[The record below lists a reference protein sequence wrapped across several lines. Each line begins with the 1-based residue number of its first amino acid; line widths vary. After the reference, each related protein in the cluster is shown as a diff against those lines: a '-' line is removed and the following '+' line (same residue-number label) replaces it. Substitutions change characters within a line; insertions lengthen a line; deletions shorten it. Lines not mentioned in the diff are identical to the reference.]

1 MLETIVNH
9 PAPGVNFPAVLCIRE
24 KWAKTFDIAF
34 CGNYHIIM
42 KKIITAMLCL
52 GLVLTLC
59 SCASYQDAPSA
70 VFTEDTVSVE
80 AAGISFDYPA
90 GWNELGDTDPGADY
104 NDPIFEATSP
114 LQEGLTCSSVILV
127 KASSTEEKKLDK
139 VVRAD
144 DAGEIINKL
153 SQGLGTTL
161 TLRNAD
167 MYMASG
173 RQIMWFEASFVRD
186 EKNYVLSQTYFIHEG
201 DVYILTVVAAQG
213 CDDENA
219 LQIPFSLHFDEE

>member
-1 MLETIVNH
+1 
-9 PAPGVNFPAVLCIRE
+9 
-24 KWAKTFDIAF
+24 
-34 CGNYHIIM
+34 M
-42 KKIITAMLCL
+42 KKILTVMLCL
-52 GLVLTLC
+52 GLALTLC
-59 SCASYQDAPSA
+59 SCSSYQDAPVA
-70 VFTEDTVSVE
+70 EFTEDTVSVE
-80 AAGISFDYPA
+80 AAGISFDYPVS
-90 GWNELGDTDPGADY
+90 WNELGDTDPEADY

-127 KASSTEEKKLDK
+127 KASATEEKKLEK

-167 MYMASG
+167 MFMASG

-186 EKNYVLSQTYFIHEG
+186 ERNYVLSQTYFIHEG
-201 DVYILTVVAAQG
+201 DVYILTVVAAEG
-213 CDDENA
+213 CDEENA
-219 LQIPFSLHFDEE
+219 LQIPFSLRFDEE